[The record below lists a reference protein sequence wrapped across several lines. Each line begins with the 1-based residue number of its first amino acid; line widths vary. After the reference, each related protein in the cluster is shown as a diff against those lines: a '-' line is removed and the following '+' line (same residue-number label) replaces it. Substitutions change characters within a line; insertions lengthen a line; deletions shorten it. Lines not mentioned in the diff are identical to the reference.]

1 MREITGLNTK
11 QVVNNLNKL
20 RISTVFSVMLG
31 LRDIY
36 EKAGYYLEEAIKT
49 SKTIG
54 KLQESFDDVIRYI
67 SKDEEHHKVVGQTAA
82 KYVETL
88 QRSNEQ
94 LVKVS
99 SLIYKQQAGD
109 TGLSDTDRA
118 EIFDML
124 QGGSEDVAD

>member
-1 MREITGLNTK
+1 MK
-11 QVVNNLNKL
+11 KL
-20 RISTVFSVMLG
+20 
-31 LRDIY
+31 DH
-36 EKAGYYLEEAIKT
+36 YLEEAIKNIQDDREVT
-49 SKTIG
+49 RE
-54 KLQESFDDVIRYI
+54 LLDDVIRYI

-124 QGGSEDVAD
+124 QGGSEDATD